1 MRWRQWFVNVP
12 AGQHEAAAAEI
23 RTIRNVRLSASTTGP
38 TNFVIIMWLQ
48 SLASV
53 MDAEL
58 ALQQKVPGIE
68 LVESVVMLTTVK
80 RVGWMLNEDSTA
92 SGAVV
97 VPAGSAQLG
106 SS

>member
-1 MRWRQWFVNVP
+1 
-12 AGQHEAAAAEI
+12 
-23 RTIRNVRLSASTTGP
+23 
-38 TNFVIIMWLQ
+38 MWLQ
-48 SLASV
+48 SLADV

-68 LVESVVMLTTVK
+68 LVESVVMLSTVK

-97 VPAGSAQLG
+97 VDAHGLELAD
-106 SS
+106 